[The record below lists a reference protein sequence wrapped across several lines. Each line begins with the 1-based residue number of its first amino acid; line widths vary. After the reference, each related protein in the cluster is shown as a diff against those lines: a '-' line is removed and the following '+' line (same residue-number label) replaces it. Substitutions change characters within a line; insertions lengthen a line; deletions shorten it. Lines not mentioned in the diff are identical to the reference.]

1 MKIIISPA
9 KKLTNEIVNIS
20 KPTSVQFLT
29 EAKYLIN
36 ELKKLS
42 VKDIKELM
50 GLSDS
55 LAQLNHHR
63 YQEWDLQSKLVNPA
77 IFMFQGDVY
86 KGLSVDDLSDND
98 LDFAQQNL
106 RIISGLY
113 GILRPFDIVF
123 PYRLEMGTKM
133 LTKEGRSLYEFWGD
147 KLNKYMSLQME
158 NDEVLI
164 NLASNEYSKA
174 LKLDLLKNQ
183 VITPVF
189 KEFKNGKLKVI
200 SIYAKKARGI
210 MSRFIIK
217 NKISS
222 PDELVSFNEEGYVF
236 SNQENGE
243 MLFCR

>member
-9 KKLTNEIVNIS
+9 KKLTNETVNIS
-20 KPTSVQFLT
+20 NPTSIDFLNET
-29 EAKYLIN
+29 TYLIN

-42 VKDIKELM
+42 VKDIQELM

-55 LAQLNHHR
+55 LAQLNYHR
-63 YQEWDLQSKLVNPA
+63 YQEWDLKSKLVNPA

-86 KGLSVDDLSDND
+86 KGLSVDRLSDSD
-98 LDFAQQNL
+98 LGFAQENL

-113 GILRPFDIVF
+113 GMLRPFDIVF
-123 PYRLEMGTKM
+123 PYRLEMGTRM
-133 LTKEGRSLYEFWGD
+133 VTREGKNLYDFWGD
-147 KLNKYMSLQME
+147 KLNKYLSLQMQH
-158 NDEVLI
+158 DEVLI

-174 LKLDLLKNQ
+174 IKLDMLQNQ

-189 KEFKNGKLKVI
+189 KEYKNGKLKVV
-200 SIYAKKARGI
+200 SIFAKKARGV

-217 NKISS
+217 NKISN
-222 PDELVSFNEEGYVF
+222 PEELISFNEDGYVF